1 MEKLRQKPLL
11 PGQHSFQRR
20 RAFMTTFPIEKWMT
34 IKKIPY
40 RYGIFKGLS
49 QYMREADFQKN
60 SAPLSSIN
68 TCRVSLILAG
78 NISLDSTIA
87 LSLTKVFLKKLSNSF
102 NLTQQSLHDG
112 FILLQNKLVSPA
124 NQVIFFFRPG
134 SYFSEQLH
142 TILV

>member
-1 MEKLRQKPLL
+1 
-11 PGQHSFQRR
+11 
-20 RAFMTTFPIEKWMT
+20 
-34 IKKIPY
+34 
-40 RYGIFKGLS
+40 
-49 QYMREADFQKN
+49 
-60 SAPLSSIN
+60 
-68 TCRVSLILAG
+68 
-78 NISLDSTIA
+78 
-87 LSLTKVFLKKLSNSF
+87 LKKLSNSF